1 MSKGSRQ
8 RPTNKL
14 KFDENFD
21 AIFGKGKNVSREQP
35 SSKSRTRTNRR
46 SNPEGTST
54 PVGS

>member
-14 KFDENFD
+14 KFDENFE
-21 AIFGKGKNVSREQP
+21 AIFGKGKNVSKEQS

-46 SNPEGTST
+46 SNPEGTSA
-54 PVGS
+54 PMGS